1 MKRRRRT
8 RYGQSPQMVCPQKIL
23 MSQERDT
30 LKYVVNLQFSTTN
43 NEAKYETLITGLK
56 LAKMLITRRIVIQAN
71 SQLII
76 EQMKGVYE
84 AREDRM
90 KKYLNLVQKLLPS
103 FDEAIFQQILRS
115 ENEEANS
122 LAKITSSEE
131 YNLVTDLNMEIQEKP
146 SIDRSMVMP
155 IQEQDK

>member
-1 MKRRRRT
+1 
-8 RYGQSPQMVCPQKIL
+8 
-23 MSQERDT
+23 MSQEKYT

-43 NEAKYETLITGLK
+43 NEAKYETLITRLK
-56 LAKMLITRRIVIQAN
+56 LAKMLITRRIVIQAD

-115 ENEEANS
+115 ENDEANS
-122 LAKITSSEE
+122 LAKIASPEE
-131 YNLVTDLNMEIQEKP
+131 YNLVTDLNMEIQK
-146 SIDRSMVMP
+146 SLA
-155 IQEQDK
+155 